1 MEEINNRFSLT
12 TLTPISITNGDY
24 IDSFEYLMQG
34 NYFYRLD
41 TNKILKDIMQEVP
54 ESINKISEWIDQK
67 ETQINKN
74 SDKSKQVL
82 KLNIFDFIT
91 RFLNRKELSERIK
104 KEIVKGQYI
113 KYKIPTQITNNSKN
127 VAPHIKTA
135 DNKIYIPGS
144 TLKGLIRNAL
154 LNDYLLNL
162 LETKDTIKINEII
175 KSIKNELNK
184 DKLKKESFA
193 QDIVNNIFNFSE
205 EKYDAKND
213 VMKFIKISD
222 SNYLEPNE
230 VCELVQPKTITTKGS
245 EQGQLNAIEVIK
257 KGVTFEFTIEFDVDF
272 LKSVANSSEQSVNKA
287 LLKEK
292 LKDIINLEN
301 INNKSPEEIKRE
313 VLETI
318 ENAIFNVSI
327 FIQEKDENFPQNK
340 KVFEPLRIGEN
351 DIVTKMGWGSGF
363 HSKTILFSY
372 LNKIIEFDKSFKEN
386 YKRMIDKFNI
396 GQTPKKDAQRIEVN
410 LQKFPTSRKAV
421 KINNF
426 YNQMGWV
433 KIERI

>member
-351 DIVTKMGWGSGF
+351 DIVTKMGWGAGF